1 MPSINLLRTNKV
13 KTKTLKVKSRTENLS
28 IIRDFIGSAAS
39 ELKLPGEMI
48 ENIILAVDEACTNII
63 KHAYKYSPD
72 GDITV
77 TIKPSSSKFIVSII
91 DNGISFEPES
101 IPEPDLQKY
110 YRQRRVGGLGVYLM
124 KTLMDEVKY
133 VSKPGKYNE
142 VLLSKNFKVTQSNAG

>member
-1 MPSINLLRTNKV
+1 M

>member
-1 MPSINLLRTNKV
+1 M

-91 DNGISFEPES
+91 DNGISFEPET